1 MTEEDTFESETQPKP
16 PGYWAL
22 IGDVIVFQFKL
33 GIDGLRD
40 VLLSPLSI
48 GTAIFGMVTSP
59 GDPGRHFRSLLREG
73 HKTDTWINLFG
84 ASEPE
89 KASSDDYLR
98 KLEDLVVREYEKG
111 GLVKD
116 VKERADFLIE
126 KLRKDS
132 AP

>member
-1 MTEEDTFESETQPKP
+1 VTELETTEEVLEPKLEP
-16 PGYWAL
+16 PGHWSL

-33 GIDGLRD
+33 AIDGLRD

-48 GTAIFGMVTSP
+48 GSAIFGMITSP
-59 GDPGRHFRSLLREG
+59 RDPGRYFRSLLREG
-73 HKTDTWINLFG
+73 HKTDAWINLFG
-84 ASEPE
+84 AGEAE

-126 KLRKDS
+126 KLRKD
-132 AP
+132 